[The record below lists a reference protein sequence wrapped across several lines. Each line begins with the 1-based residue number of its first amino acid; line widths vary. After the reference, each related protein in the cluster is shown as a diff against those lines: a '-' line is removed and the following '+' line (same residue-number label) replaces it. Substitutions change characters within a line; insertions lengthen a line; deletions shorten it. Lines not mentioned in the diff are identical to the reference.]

1 MRGVTQLPLANSV
14 CGVALLDRPTTV
26 QSAAM
31 DALWARI
38 AALESQVQAQ
48 QETAAATG
56 SKAEVEV
63 QAEAEAVDGEAEEE
77 AEAEAE
83 AEGEE
88 QTEAATAMA
97 EAIPAMPPPAAT
109 PAQQVAA
116 AAATATGTDV
126 GDGNESVD
134 SYSGPPS
141 GTEEGSDLNEPMGEV
156 GLHRRQHRVGVIN
169 AATRVRTASTRRR
182 R

>member
-1 MRGVTQLPLANSV
+1 MWGVSQLPLANSV

-63 QAEAEAVDGEAEEE
+63 EAEAVDGEAEEE

-83 AEGEE
+83 AEPE
-88 QTEAATAMA
+88 QETEAATAMA